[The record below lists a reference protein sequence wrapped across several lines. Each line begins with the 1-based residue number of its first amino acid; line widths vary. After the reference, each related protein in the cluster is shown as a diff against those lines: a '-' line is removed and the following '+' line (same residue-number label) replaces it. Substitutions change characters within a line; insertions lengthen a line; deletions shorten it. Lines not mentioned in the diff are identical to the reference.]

1 MVNCKCFKGFLFL
14 SAMLVLLF
22 SCATGTEDRM
32 EELLKESE
40 EQKVKPELEVP
51 REMLYE
57 IIQQIPSPLEISNL
71 IKQSGA
77 VYSEEILNPVEHSKN
92 YVNKYAQAIN
102 LGIYGT
108 DLGYINIY
116 SKYQA
121 SIVYLAAV
129 REMSEE
135 LRIGQFFDFTTIAR
149 LAANS
154 SEIDS
159 ILYIST
165 QGFDNMNV
173 YLKEQ
178 GRDEISILLLVG
190 GWLEAVYIL
199 TEVASKY
206 PSDELYERL
215 GDQKIMLDDLI
226 LIMSLYKG
234 DPYFEKISKSFEVLK
249 EAFSSAEISYIQ
261 GERTIS
267 EVDGVLVI
275 EDNNKSIV
283 KISEVQV
290 DNIKKV
296 VHELRNELV
305 R

>member
-22 SCATGTEDRM
+22 SCANGTEDRM

-206 PSDELYERL
+206 PSDELYERV

-249 EAFSSAEISYIQ
+249 EAFSSVEISYVQ

>member
-1 MVNCKCFKGFLFL
+1 MVNCKCFKSFLLL
-14 SAMLVLLF
+14 SAMLAMLL

-206 PSDELYERL
+206 PSDELYERV

-249 EAFSSAEISYIQ
+249 EAFSSVEISYVQ

>member
-1 MVNCKCFKGFLFL
+1 MVNCKCFKGFLLL
-14 SAMLVLLF
+14 SAMLALLL
-22 SCATGTEDRM
+22 SCANGTEDRM

-206 PSDELYERL
+206 PSDELYERV

-249 EAFSSAEISYIQ
+249 EAFSSVEISYVQ

>member
-22 SCATGTEDRM
+22 GCATGTEDRM

-206 PSDELYERL
+206 PSDELYERV

-249 EAFSSAEISYIQ
+249 EAFSSVEISYVQ

>member
-1 MVNCKCFKGFLFL
+1 MVNCKCFKGFLLL
-14 SAMLVLLF
+14 SAMLALLL

-206 PSDELYERL
+206 PSDELYERV

-249 EAFSSAEISYIQ
+249 EAFSSVEISYVQ

>member
-1 MVNCKCFKGFLFL
+1 
-14 SAMLVLLF
+14 MLVLLF
-22 SCATGTEDRM
+22 SCANGTEDRM

-206 PSDELYERL
+206 PSDELYERV

-249 EAFSSAEISYIQ
+249 EAFSSVEISYVQ

>member
-22 SCATGTEDRM
+22 SCANGTEDRM

-206 PSDELYERL
+206 PSDELYERV

-249 EAFSSAEISYIQ
+249 EAFSSVEISYIQ